1 MYPTRSDGMTNIYTI
16 VGTLLML
23 AQCSGA
29 VCAQD
34 SPERAAQLAGQWVS
48 AACEAASPAAERSL
62 RRSFQLSD
70 WAWRA
75 DVALYDGAACSRPL
89 VGIRIEG
96 TYLVTRESV
105 TVPLSSEATFFY
117 TRKSAAALSE
127 IGAQL
132 LTASKCGAAPWRVGL
147 EQDIS
152 ETGCLGFPAIRQSC
166 LQEFDIVSMAESA
179 LRFGARNPNMCIESG
194 RPKQLSPFP
203 LVRVH

>member
-1 MYPTRSDGMTNIYTI
+1 MTKTYTI

-23 AQCSGA
+23 AAFGREG
-29 VCAQD
+29 CAQTP
-34 SPERAAQLAGQWVS
+34 PERAAQLAGQWVS

-62 RRSFQLSD
+62 RRSFQFSD

-75 DVALYDGAACSRPL
+75 DAALYDGAACARPL

-96 TYLVTRESV
+96 TYLVTRESA

-117 TRKSAAALSE
+117 TRKSVAALSE
-127 IGAQL
+127 IGPQL

-147 EQDIS
+147 EQDVS
-152 ETGCLGFPAIRQSC
+152 ETGCLWFPAIRPSC
-166 LQEFDIVSMAESA
+166 LQEFDIVSIADGT
-179 LRFGARNPNMCIESG
+179 LRFGARDPNMCIESG
-194 RPKQLSPFP
+194 RPGQLSPFP